1 MGRQAIN
8 KENGG
13 YEATVSHLR
22 TTLLY
27 SALGWWGTS
36 SPLLRQPCV
45 PVVGRMSLGEC
56 AHCTWAQAS
65 PAQPWRSRE
74 HPLTLTPPQLLHDFP
89 EVRSREPEELMR
101 ERVSTEMEG
110 AQLTG
115 SPTGKGQV
123 GAEGYALPSL
133 AQLSSANRG
142 RYRERRKKMPPKS
155 LPAAWALNIPLEL
168 QGAVS
173 SVAASELSL
182 QFQRLETQ
190 LHHAPPQNISVNW
203 RGCLFRDLNF
213 R

>member
-1 MGRQAIN
+1 MKLLSRISEPPFYTQLWDGEAQAHPSLGSLAYPLSGAWAWGNVLTAPGHRLLLLSPEDPGSTRLPSPHPNSFMISQ
-8 KENGG
+8 KS
-13 YEATVSHLR
+13 EARSQR
-22 TTLLY
+22 
-27 SALGWWGTS
+27 SWWG
-36 SPLLRQPCV
+36 R
-45 PVVGRMSLGEC
+45 G
-56 AHCTWAQAS
+56 WAQR
-65 PAQPWRSRE
+65 WKE
-74 HPLTLTPPQLLHDFP
+74 HNWQDLPQA
-89 EVRSREPEELMR
+89 R
-101 ERVSTEMEG
+101 
-110 AQLTG
+110 
-115 SPTGKGQV
+115 GQV